1 MFLVQRYKKA
11 ALKNFATST
20 RTPVLESLFNKVA
33 GLKAWNFIKKRPQ
46 DRCFPVN
53 IAKFLRLY
61 LFWKLSWNGSFLMIL
76 MVHYMGLKIQGID
89 CMTMLGF
96 RVRVTGPEPSPDQR

>member
-1 MFLVQRYKKA
+1 
-11 ALKNFATST
+11 
-20 RTPVLESLFNKVA
+20 
-33 GLKAWNFIKKRPQ
+33 
-46 DRCFPVN
+46 
-53 IAKFLRLY
+53 
-61 LFWKLSWNGSFLMIL
+61 MIL